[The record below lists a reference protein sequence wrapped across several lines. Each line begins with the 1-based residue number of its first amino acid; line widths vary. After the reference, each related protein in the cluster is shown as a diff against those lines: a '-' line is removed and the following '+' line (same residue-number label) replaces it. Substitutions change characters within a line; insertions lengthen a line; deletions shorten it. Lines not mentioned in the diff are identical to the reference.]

1 MVITMMIESM
11 LINGASDAKGR
22 VSCQV
27 LLDSRRILSE
37 MLSMQESLMGPVLLT
52 GWLTL

>member
-1 MVITMMIESM
+1 M
-11 LINGASDAKGR
+11 INGASNAKGH

-37 MLSMQESLMGPVLLT
+37 TLSTQDSLMELVLLT